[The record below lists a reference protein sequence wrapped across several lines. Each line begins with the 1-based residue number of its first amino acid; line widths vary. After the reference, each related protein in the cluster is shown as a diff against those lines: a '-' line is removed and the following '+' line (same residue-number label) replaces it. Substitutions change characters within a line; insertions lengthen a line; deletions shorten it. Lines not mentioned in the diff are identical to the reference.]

1 MQTQFSQ
8 DYRVDERYRGIDNRS
23 SPNAPLPVDNIV
35 PIVMANGINKYVQS
49 LRKARNFRRGSARD
63 PEFPPRFDNKEVV
76 NISNINIK

>member
-8 DYRVDERYRGIDNRS
+8 DYRVDERYRGTDNRS
-23 SPNAPLPVDNIV
+23 QTLPLDNIR
-35 PIVMANGINKYVQS
+35 PILEVNKYAQS

-63 PEFPPRFDNKEVV
+63 PEFPPRFDNKEVS

>member
-8 DYRVDERYRGIDNRS
+8 DYKVDERYRGIDNRS
-23 SPNAPLPVDNIV
+23 QDLPVDNIV

-63 PEFPPRFDNKEVV
+63 PEFPPRFDNKEVS